1 MQPRLTVGILVL
13 QAEQEGAQQKSG
25 TVKITRNLLLLRAI
39 LLMAM
44 MGFVEMLID
53 KNGACCWYAT
63 CMSNKYVIQVA
74 AYLWGCW
81 VLIQPALTLNDMD
94 MHKLIYLTLI
104 LNLINYLY

>member
-53 KNGACCWYAT
+53 KNGC
-63 CMSNKYVIQVA
+63 
-74 AYLWGCW
+74 
-81 VLIQPALTLNDMD
+81 VLLVR
-94 MHKLIYLTLI
+94 
-104 LNLINYLY
+104 NLHVK